1 LWLENLKGKYNFE
14 ELGID
19 GKDNIQTD
27 FRQRRCEN
35 AG

>member
-1 LWLENLKGKYNFE
+1 LWLENLKGKYNLE

-19 GKDNIQTD
+19 GKDSIQTD